1 MQSNCDIKVTSL
13 FKEKKNNNL
22 KIRIILDSD
31 SDDNQIIEVDKES
44 YKYNVKKENKLIGTD
59 CELNCREEII
69 NLDETKENMKSTS
82 QSSKSTIA
90 SQSNAS
96 SNSKNVSAG
105 VSSLKKSDKY
115 GKKKEIKTSRSS
127 DETNDMFNIS
137 SGTKKLLEKIK
148 EKHKNAKK
156 DNKIMLINNFGKLNE
171 NKEEKKLIGKKIKIV
186 DENKEI
192 KNKIEP
198 IKLSEKTQEVI
209 KNIKKYITNKF
220 LNENK
225 DNNSNQN
232 YFRNSSFSNLHLK
245 YSELLQPSRE
255 LRLPV
260 IYKKLYEFFIILEN
274 TINRNK
280 LSNKNNLNTFNN
292 IKEIIRNYSKH
303 NFNVNILKQILY
315 IVPHFYILKYTNNNK
330 NLSTFSLSTNID
342 KNYDLLI
349 DIPSDFNE
357 RMQKDY
363 PKDFDFLTINYYSD
377 GKNGKFE
384 PIMRSLTD
392 NEMKQRNQIF
402 LNILN
407 CIVSEYH
414 IKFLKE
420 NNILIKFNPLKQK
433 IWHHEFD
440 PDKCPDV
447 PFFEFPSPPEYKSI
461 FVETINKNDIKTQL
475 SSIKYEDNLIKGDSA
490 GSFQSSASKFVSE
503 EYIKKI
509 RAKEQASN
517 IVKEINQFNYYYN
530 LKKDRNKMIK
540 DMLMQIKTLLMTHK
554 RSLGLNELSELI
566 LNSNREFK
574 DFFVNVQNLNKI
586 IINFTKQ
593 YSGFIKVSN
602 HSRLGDIVVLLNNEY
617 IIPDSFNNLE

>member
-31 SDDNQIIEVDKES
+31 SDDNQIIEVDKEP

-59 CELNCREEII
+59 TDLNCREEII
-69 NLDETKENMKSTS
+69 NLDESKENMKSTS
-82 QSSKSTIA
+82 QSSKSTLA
-90 SQSNAS
+90 SQSNTS
-96 SNSKNVSAG
+96 SNSKNVSAR

-156 DNKIMLINNFGKLNE
+156 ENKILLINNFCKINE
-171 NKEEKKLIGKKIKIV
+171 NKEEKKLIGKKIKNA

-209 KNIKKYITNKF
+209 KNIKKYRNNKF

-225 DNNSNQN
+225 DNNTNQN
-232 YFRNSSFSNLHLK
+232 YCRKSSFSNLHVK

-255 LRLPV
+255 LRLPI

-330 NLSTFSLSTNID
+330 NQSTFSLSANID

-349 DIPSDFNE
+349 DIPSDFKE

-363 PKDFDFLTINYYSD
+363 PKDFDFLNINYYSE
-377 GKNGKFE
+377 NGKFE
-384 PIMRSLTD
+384 PTMRSLTD

-402 LNILN
+402 HNILN

-440 PDKCPDV
+440 PDEYCPPI

-475 SSIKYEDNLIKGDSA
+475 SSIKYEDDLIKGDSS

-530 LKKDRNKMIK
+530 LKKDRNKIIK

-586 IINFTKQ
+586 IVNFTKE

-602 HSRLGDIVVLLNNEY
+602 HSRLGFIVVLLNNEY

>member
-1 MQSNCDIKVTSL
+1 MQSNYDIKVTSL

-31 SDDNQIIEVDKES
+31 SDDNQIIEVDKEPC
-44 YKYNVKKENKLIGTD
+44 KYNVIKENKLIGTD
-59 CELNCREEII
+59 CEMKIREETI
-69 NLDETKENMKSTS
+69 NLDETKDNMKSTS
-82 QSSKSTIA
+82 QSSKSTAA
-90 SQSNAS
+90 SQSNAWP
-96 SNSKNVSAG
+96 NQKIVSAR

-115 GKKKEIKTSRSS
+115 GKKKEIKTSRGG

-156 DNKIMLINNFGKLNE
+156 ENKIMLINNFCKINE
-171 NKEEKKLIGKKIKIV
+171 NKDENKLIGKKIKNV

-209 KNIKKYITNKF
+209 KNIKKYRTNKF
-220 LNENK
+220 LNETK

-232 YFRNSSFSNLHLK
+232 YCRKSSFSNLHVK

-260 IYKKLYEFFIILEN
+260 IYKNLYEYFFILEN

-280 LSNKNNLNTFNN
+280 LSKKNNLNTFNN

-330 NLSTFSLSTNID
+330 NQSTFSLTTNID

-349 DIPSDFNE
+349 DIPNDFNE

-363 PKDFDFLTINYYSD
+363 SKDFDFLTINYYSE
-377 GKNGKFE
+377 NGKFE

-392 NEMKQRNQIF
+392 NEMRQRNQIF
-402 LNILN
+402 QNILN

-440 PDKCPDV
+440 PDKYCPPI

-475 SSIKYEDNLIKGDSA
+475 SSIKYEDDLIKHDSS
-490 GSFQSSASKFVSE
+490 GSFQSSASKFVSA

-530 LKKDRNKMIK
+530 LKKDKNKMIK
-540 DMLMQIKTLLMTHK
+540 DMLMQVKTLLMTHK

-574 DFFVNVQNLNKI
+574 DFFVSVQNLNKI
-586 IINFTKQ
+586 IINFTKE
-593 YSGFIKVSN
+593 YNGFIKVSN
-602 HSRLGDIVVLLNNEY
+602 HSRLGFIVVLVNNEY

>member
-31 SDDNQIIEVDKES
+31 SDDNQIIEVDKEP

-59 CELNCREEII
+59 NDLTCREEII
-69 NLDETKENMKSTS
+69 NLDESKENTKSTS
-82 QSSKSTIA
+82 QSSKSTLT
-90 SQSNAS
+90 SQSNTW
-96 SNSKNVSAG
+96 SNSKIVSAR
-105 VSSLKKSDKY
+105 VSSLKKTDKY

-156 DNKIMLINNFGKLNE
+156 ENKIMLINNFCKINE
-171 NKEEKKLIGKKIKIV
+171 NKEEKKLIGKKIKNV
-186 DENKEI
+186 DESKEI

-209 KNIKKYITNKF
+209 KNIKKYRTNKF

-225 DNNSNQN
+225 DNISNQN
-232 YFRNSSFSNLHLK
+232 YCRMSSFSNLHVK

-255 LRLPV
+255 LRLPL
-260 IYKKLYEFFIILEN
+260 IYKKLYEFFMILEK

-292 IKEIIRNYSKH
+292 IKEIIRNYSKL

-315 IVPHFYILKYTNNNK
+315 IVPHFYILKYTSNNK
-330 NLSTFSLSTNID
+330 NQSTFSLSTNID

-363 PKDFDFLTINYYSD
+363 PKDFDFLSINYYSE
-377 GKNGKFE
+377 NGKFE
-384 PIMRSLTD
+384 PIMRGLTE

-402 LNILN
+402 QNILN

-440 PDKCPDV
+440 PDKYCLPI

-461 FVETINKNDIKTQL
+461 FVETITKNDIKTQL
-475 SSIKYEDNLIKGDSA
+475 SSIKYEETLIKHDSN
-490 GSFQSSASKFVSE
+490 GSLQSSASKFVSE

-517 IVKEINQFNYYYN
+517 IVREINQFNYYYN

-540 DMLMQIKTLLMTHK
+540 EMLMQIKTLLMTHK
-554 RSLGLNELSELI
+554 GSLGLNELSELI

-574 DFFVNVQNLNKI
+574 DFFVNVLNLNKI

-602 HSRLGDIVVLLNNEY
+602 HSRLGFIVVLLNNEY
-617 IIPDSFNNLE
+617 IIPDNFNNLE

>member
-31 SDDNQIIEVDKES
+31 SDDNQIIEVDKEP
-44 YKYNVKKENKLIGTD
+44 YKCNVKKENKLIGTD

-82 QSSKSTIA
+82 QSSKSTIT
-90 SQSNAS
+90 SQSNNS
-96 SNSKNVSAG
+96 SNSKNVSAR

-127 DETNDMFNIS
+127 DETNDMFSIS

-156 DNKIMLINNFGKLNE
+156 ENKIMLINNFCKINE

-186 DENKEI
+186 DDNKEI

-209 KNIKKYITNKF
+209 KNIKKYRTNKF

-330 NLSTFSLSTNID
+330 NQSTFSLSTNID

-440 PDKCPDV
+440 PDKCPEI

-475 SSIKYEDNLIKGDSA
+475 SSIKYEADLIKGDSA

-554 RSLGLNELSELI
+554 SSLGLNELSELI

-586 IINFTKQ
+586 IINFTKE

>member
-31 SDDNQIIEVDKES
+31 SDDNQVIEVDKEP

-59 CELNCREEII
+59 TDLNCREEII
-69 NLDETKENMKSTS
+69 NLDESKENMKSTS
-82 QSSKSTIA
+82 QSSKSTLA
-90 SQSNAS
+90 SQSNTS
-96 SNSKNVSAG
+96 SNSKNVSAR
-105 VSSLKKSDKY
+105 VSSLKKTDKY

-156 DNKIMLINNFGKLNE
+156 ENKILLINNFCKINE
-171 NKEEKKLIGKKIKIV
+171 NKEEKKLIGKKIKNV
-186 DENKEI
+186 DESKEI

-209 KNIKKYITNKF
+209 KNIKKYRTNKF
-220 LNENK
+220 LNESK
-225 DNNSNQN
+225 DNNANQN
-232 YFRNSSFSNLHLK
+232 YCRKSSFSNLHVK

-255 LRLPV
+255 LRLPI

-330 NLSTFSLSTNID
+330 NQSTFSLSANID

-363 PKDFDFLTINYYSD
+363 PKDFDFLKINYYSE
-377 GKNGKFE
+377 NGKFE
-384 PIMRSLTD
+384 PTMRSLTD
-392 NEMKQRNQIF
+392 KEMEQRNQIF
-402 LNILN
+402 HNILN

-440 PDKCPDV
+440 PDEYCPPI

-475 SSIKYEDNLIKGDSA
+475 SSIKYEDDLIKGDSI

-530 LKKDRNKMIK
+530 LKKDRNKIVK

-574 DFFVNVQNLNKI
+574 DFFVNVLNLNKI

-602 HSRLGDIVVLLNNEY
+602 HSRLGFIVVLLNNEY
-617 IIPDSFNNLE
+617 IIPDNFNNLE

>member
-31 SDDNQIIEVDKES
+31 SDDNQIIEVDKEP

-59 CELNCREEII
+59 NDLTCREEII
-69 NLDETKENMKSTS
+69 NLDESKENTKSTS
-82 QSSKSTIA
+82 QSSKSTLT
-90 SQSNAS
+90 SQSNTW
-96 SNSKNVSAG
+96 SNSKNLSAR
-105 VSSLKKSDKY
+105 VSSLKKTDKY

-156 DNKIMLINNFGKLNE
+156 ENKIMLINNFCKINE
-171 NKEEKKLIGKKIKIV
+171 NKEEKKLIGKKIKNV
-186 DENKEI
+186 DESKEI

-209 KNIKKYITNKF
+209 KNIKKYRTNKF

-225 DNNSNQN
+225 DNISNQN
-232 YFRNSSFSNLHLK
+232 YCRMSSFSNLHVK

-255 LRLPV
+255 LRLPL
-260 IYKKLYEFFIILEN
+260 IYKKLYEFFMILEK

-292 IKEIIRNYSKH
+292 IKEIIRNYSKL

-330 NLSTFSLSTNID
+330 NQSTFSLSTNID

-363 PKDFDFLTINYYSD
+363 PKDFDFLSINYYSE
-377 GKNGKFE
+377 NGKFE
-384 PIMRSLTD
+384 PIMRGLTE

-402 LNILN
+402 QNILN

-440 PDKCPDV
+440 PDKYCLPI

-475 SSIKYEDNLIKGDSA
+475 SSIKYEETLIKHDSN
-490 GSFQSSASKFVSE
+490 GSLQSSASKFVSE

-517 IVKEINQFNYYYN
+517 IVREINQFNYYYN

-540 DMLMQIKTLLMTHK
+540 EMLMQIKTLLMTHK
-554 RSLGLNELSELI
+554 GSLGLNELSELI

-574 DFFVNVQNLNKI
+574 DFFVNVLNLNKI

-602 HSRLGDIVVLLNNEY
+602 HSRLGFIVVLLNNEY
-617 IIPDSFNNLE
+617 IIPDNFNNLE